1 MKMKSLCT
9 SLLAAALVAFPMTA
23 SAQVAFSVSGGPTFA
38 TFTGDDVDEL
48 DVSSKTGFFLG
59 GSLGFPLSD
68 IISFGTGAYYVQKG
82 SAAED
87 DVDDFDLEVGVDY
100 LEIPAVFQ
108 VQITGPDRPVGISLM
123 AGPSFGFNL
132 SCDVSGE
139 TEGGSVDSSCED
151 VPDFFDTKTFDL
163 GLLFGAGLSFPTSDT
178 MSFFVDG
185 GIDVGLT
192 NIADF
197 GEDSE
202 DGDIKNQAWW
212 LGVGLSWVLGG

>member
-1 MKMKSLCT
+1 MKTTGLYAT
-9 SLLAAALVAFPMTA
+9 LLTAGLLALPMTA
-23 SAQVAFSVSGGPTFA
+23 TAQIAVSVSGGPTFA
-38 TFTGDDVDEL
+38 TFTGDDIDD
-48 DVSSKTGFFLG
+48 DVVESKTGFFLG

-82 SAAED
+82 AESNEPGES
-87 DVDDFDLEVGVDY
+87 LEVGVDY
-100 LEIPAVFQ
+100 LEIPAVLQ
-108 VQITGPDRPVGISLM
+108 VQVTGPDRPVGISLM

-139 TEGGSVDSSCED
+139 VDGDSVDDSCED
-151 VPDFFDTKTFDL
+151 VDEFFEAETFDL
-163 GLLFGAGLSFPTSDT
+163 GLLFGAGVSFPTSET

-197 GEDSE
+197 GDESD
-202 DGDIKNQAWW
+202 DADIKNQAWW
-212 LGVGLSWVLGG
+212 LGVGLSWLVGG